1 MSVQTFHPK
10 AVEPVADIERD
21 LHSLFSAEI
30 DRLEA
35 QQLEFNALKETLA
48 RTGFVVRPSTPY
60 HSNPIQRSAI
70 PMPQI
75 RLQRE
80 CNQSNCHLEIL
91 LHDVDILTV
100 GCEFNPIQSNK
111 STNQLSLISS
121 LSAPSSPATVEGA

>member
-48 RTGFVVRPSTPY
+48 RTGFVVRPSTLH
-60 HSNPIQRSAI
+60 HSNPIQSNAA
-70 PMPQI
+70 Q
-75 RLQRE
+75 LQ
-80 CNQSNCHLEIL
+80 CHKSDCMQSVQLSPR
-91 LHDVDILTV
+91 DIIARCRYLDSWLRIQSS
-100 GCEFNPIQSNK
+100 PIQPIN
-111 STNQLSLISS
+111 
-121 LSAPSSPATVEGA
+121 

>member
-48 RTGFVVRPSTPY
+48 RTGFVVRPSTPLQS
-60 HSNPIQRSAI
+60 HPIQRSAI

-100 GCEFNPIQSNK
+100 GCEFNPIQSQPNK
-111 STNQLSLISS
+111 SAESNLLSICSIITCNS
-121 LSAPSSPATVEGA
+121 